1 MGMNRGLFTHENCQG
16 IPIITFAFHS
26 LELTRIHRR
35 STLDEGAQWRGAW
48 ILSQNGGFEPAST
61 AY

>member
-48 ILSQNGGFEPAST
+48 ILSQT
-61 AY
+61 RWV